1 VPAGDSVWSILY
13 RWQRSTVSLACTMI
27 RVAIVAARPNKERFP
42 LITAALDSKVAT
54 APFLPIY
61 HEHNHDSKHNLI
73 DCIGILPRDDIYLPL
88 AGSLLPIPTTYLY
101 RAGRH
106 YKGELMAMIYMFQ
119 RDLGGQSVAMFSLE
133 PAQCS
138 YFWDYLAHTQFQS
151 EPPLPNLDPESFW
164 GYPSRWLVP
173 LPSLQVEASKELCS
187 FASIIGYRCSLL
199 CNIK

>member
-1 VPAGDSVWSILY
+1 
-13 RWQRSTVSLACTMI
+13 MI
-27 RVAIVAARPNKERFP
+27 RVAIVAARRNKERFP
-42 LITAALDSKVAT
+42 LITASLDSKVAT
-54 APFLPIY
+54 APFPPIY

-106 YKGELMAMIYMFQ
+106 YKGELRAMIYMFQ
-119 RDLGGQSVAMFSLE
+119 RDLGGQSVAMFRLE

-164 GYPSRWLVP
+164 GYPSLWLVP
-173 LPSLQVEASKELCS
+173 LPSLQSRLRRNYVHSPASLGIVVP
-187 FASIIGYRCSLL
+187 FVQYQIGLRLGEGLLVPFSLKYL
-199 CNIK
+199 